1 MADCFTGRPGNTVDR
16 LPVIVFIHGE
26 SFDWGSSHLYDGS
39 VLSSYANVVVVTLN
53 FRLGV
58 LDNPETVFAGILGL
72 NPSVIPKQKEYP

>member
-1 MADCFTGRPGNTVDR
+1 MLIGRPGNTVDR

-39 VLSSYANVVVVTLN
+39 VLASYANVVVVTLN

-58 LDNPETVFAGILGL
+58 LGITDSIQITNSL
-72 NPSVIPKQKEYP
+72 NIN